1 MSSKI
6 WRDSNSIP
14 TSDIIQFND
23 GTLPDATGNMNQSD
37 ITLTSAVSINTKPKG
52 KLDELQDTGFS
63 SLTFAITGFIT
74 NASTS
79 SIPTVIKTWLLEDKT
94 TASFPF
100 GRFGIV
106 LEDFPIYNIHPNS
119 NRGCMVTDWTWIREG
134 QTKNKAGFVATVRF
148 NSNLTGLNSGASFV
162 WTGA

>member
-37 ITLTSAVSINTKPKG
+37 ITLTSAVKG

-106 LEDFPIYNIHPNS
+106 LEDFPIYNIHPNA

>member
-52 KLDELQDTGFS
+52 KLDEYKIQGFPH
-63 SLTFAITGFIT
+63 LR
-74 NASTS
+74 
-79 SIPTVIKTWLLEDKT
+79 LL
-94 TASFPF
+94 
-100 GRFGIV
+100 
-106 LEDFPIYNIHPNS
+106 
-119 NRGCMVTDWTWIREG
+119 
-134 QTKNKAGFVATVRF
+134 
-148 NSNLTGLNSGASFV
+148 
-162 WTGA
+162 

>member
-6 WRDSNSIP
+6 WRDSNSVP
-14 TSDIIQFND
+14 SSDIIHFNG
-23 GTLPDATGNMNQSD
+23 GTLPDATGNIAQSD

-79 SIPTVIKTWLLEDKT
+79 AIPALIKTWLLEDKT
-94 TASFPF
+94 TASYPF

-106 LEDFPIYNIHPNS
+106 LEDFHHTTYIQI
-119 NRGCMVTDWTWIREG
+119 
-134 QTKNKAGFVATVRF
+134 QTEDVWLRI
-148 NSNLTGLNSGASFV
+148 GLG
-162 WTGA
+162 